1 MVNNAVRIKTP
12 KGTFD
17 YSLSDRKDKKLKVL
31 IDGRYIHFGDLN
43 YSHFFDKTGLLD
55 PKLNH
60 HDKDR
65 RKMYLKRATYITDKH
80 HNMTAEDIN
89 SPNYH
94 SINIL
99 W

>member
-1 MVNNAVRIKTP
+1 MVKVKTP

-17 YSLSDRKDKKLKVL
+17 YFVSDRKDKKLKVL
-31 IDGRYIHFGDLN
+31 INGHWIHFGQYPYQHYNDRTN
-43 YSHFFDKTGLLD
+43 LLD
-55 PKLNH
+55 KKYNH
-60 HDKDR
+60 NDKER
-65 RKMYLKRATYITDKH
+65 RKAYLKRATYITDKN

-94 SINIL
+94 AINIL

>member
-1 MVNNAVRIKTP
+1 MVKVKTP

-17 YSLSDRKDKKLKVL
+17 YYLSDRKDKKLKVL
-31 IDGRYIHFGDLN
+31 IDGQWIHFGQFP
-43 YSHFFDKTGLLD
+43 YEHFFDKTGLLD
-55 PKLNH
+55 PKYNH
-60 HDKDR
+60 GDKDR
-65 RKMYLKRATYITDKH
+65 RKRYLKRSMYITDKY
-80 HNMTAEDIN
+80 HNMTAEDIS

>member
-1 MVNNAVRIKTP
+1 MVKVKTP

-17 YSLSDRKDKKLKVL
+17 YFLSDNKDKKLKVL
-31 IDGRYIHFGDLN
+31 INGKWIHFGQFP
-43 YSHFFDKTGLLD
+43 YEQYYDKTGLLD
-55 PKLNH
+55 PKTNH
-60 HDKDR
+60 HDEKR
-65 RKMYLKRATYITDKH
+65 RKMYLKRATYITDKN